1 MPEERTRVA
10 IGALKIRPK
19 DRDVSGAVLPR
30 PEANY
35 RDVIDSNDD
44 PEVPLGAEVSFEADL
59 TDHEIIA
66 FRAAHNCRYVEPVVY
81 ATTDA
86 VGPVELVEDASV
98 AQTGPW
104 RPPNRTMAYM
114 NADGLEE
121 EGWDGTGVTVAV
133 LDGGTTKALK
143 DLFGWEI
150 VASWDFVSN
159 GPARGMRSEHG
170 CFVTPEAV
178 PSGAKLIECVVFN
191 EEGRSSAAN
200 TARAVKFAVDHGADV
215 INFSGS
221 GDSPSSVYDDARRY
235 AARHGVAW
243 CASAGNDNEY
253 RVGYPAAY
261 PDVISSIS
269 ADETVDQ
276 RSKFSNYHEDANG
289 MTPGTACESFN
300 REARIIRWN
309 GTSSSAPKK
318 ARLIAMGAT
327 KGNGKPGHA
336 PLKVAASLRNTAR
349 NTPEPTQEEGAG
361 AWRLRYALDK
371 LAGSAPVPEPPKPP
385 EMKPEPSPR
394 PEPTPGPAPVPA
406 FCAQLPAWVRRRL
419 PQCRG

>member
-1 MPEERTRVA
+1 MPEEKQRVVV
-10 IGALKIRPK
+10 GALKIRPEE
-19 DRDVSGAVLPR
+19 RDASGPVLAR

-44 PEVPLGAEVSFEADL
+44 PGVPLGAEVSFEADL
-59 TDHEIIA
+59 TEAEVAA
-66 FRAAHNCRYVEPVVY
+66 FLDAHNCRYVQPVVY
-81 ATTDA
+81 ATTDE
-86 VGPVELVEDASV
+86 VGPVELVEGATI
-98 AQTGPW
+98 AQTGSW
-104 RPPNRTMAYM
+104 RPPKRTMAYM
-114 NADGLEE
+114 DADGLEE

-159 GPARGMRSEHG
+159 GPARGMRNEHG

-178 PSGAKLIECVVFN
+178 PIAAKLIECVVFN
-191 EEGRSSAAN
+191 EEGRSSATN
-200 TARAVKFAVDHGADV
+200 TARAVKFAVDNGADV

-243 CASAGNDNEY
+243 TASAGNENEY

-261 PDVISSIS
+261 PDVISSIA

-276 RSKFSNYHEDANG
+276 RGKFSNYHEDANG
-289 MTPGTACESFN
+289 MTPGVRCESFN
-300 REARIIRWN
+300 REARIINWN

-318 ARLIAMGAT
+318 ARVIAMGAT
-327 KGNGKPGHA
+327 KGNGKPGYA

-371 LAGSAPVPEPPKPP
+371 LAGSAPVPEPTPA
-385 EMKPEPSPR
+385 PEPK
-394 PEPTPGPAPVPA
+394 PEPTPTPRPPRQTVPWWR
-406 FCAQLPAWVRRRL
+406 QMLRRR
-419 PQCRG
+419 G